1 MNIDFLI
8 EKFPYLQ
15 DHIWIKFFLLLTLY
29 AIAAVVID
37 FFITR
42 ILKRL
47 TRLTSTTID
56 NVLIKHLHTP
66 VYWTVL
72 LVGLIHCFSLLEL
85 SETLSATIS
94 RSGRSLILIIW
105 LVTVTRII
113 NFIAKHT
120 KDIWQGK
127 IGRDLGALIHKLI
140 FLVMLFVG
148 VYWLLDIWNVNLTPL
163 FASAGIAGIAVA
175 MAAKDTLANFF
186 GGMSLFMDR
195 VFKVGDYIIV
205 DNQER
210 GEVVEIGIRS
220 SRVLTRDDVLV
231 TIPNSIL
238 ANSKIINESA
248 PTPNYRIKVPVGVA
262 YGSDLDR
269 VEEVLLRIATES
281 DGISKDPA
289 PRVRVRTLA
298 DSSVNFELLVWVD
311 DPRDRGLQTH
321 LFLKKI
327 HQTLLEE
334 NITIPFP
341 QMDVH
346 LDRHDGQAT

>member
-1 MNIDFLI
+1 MNIDSLI

-15 DHIWIKFFLLLTLY
+15 DHVWIEFFLLLALY
-29 AIAAVVID
+29 ALAAVAID
-37 FFITR
+37 FFINR
-42 ILKRL
+42 VLKRL
-47 TRLTSTTID
+47 TRLTKSSFD
-56 NVLIKHLHTP
+56 NDLIKYLHAP

-72 LVGLIHCFSLLEL
+72 LVGLIHCFSLIEL
-85 SETLSATIS
+85 SESVSATIS

-105 LVTVTRII
+105 LTTVIRII

-120 KDIWQGK
+120 KNIWLGK
-127 IGRDLGALIHKLI
+127 IGKDLGALIHKLI

-148 VYWLLDIWNVNLTPL
+148 AYWLLDIWNVSLTPF
-163 FASAGIAGIAVA
+163 FASAGIVGIAVA
-175 MAAKDTLANFF
+175 LAAKDTLSNFF

-248 PTPNYRIKVPVGVA
+248 PTPNFRIKIPVGVA

-281 DGISKDPA
+281 EGISKEPA
-289 PRVRVRTLA
+289 PRVRVRSLA
-298 DSSVNFELLVWVD
+298 SSSVDFELLVWVD

-327 HQTLLEE
+327 HKTLQEE

-346 LDRHDGQAT
+346 FDRLDGKEA

>member
-1 MNIDFLI
+1 MTIDTLF
-8 EKFPYLQ
+8 EKFPYAQ
-15 DHIWIKFFLLLTLY
+15 DHIWFKFFLLFIVY
-29 AIAAVVID
+29 VIAAVAID
-37 FFITR
+37 FFLNR
-42 ILKRL
+42 VLKRFAKK
-47 TRLTSTTID
+47 TKTSFD
-56 NVLIKHLHTP
+56 NILLSYLHTP
-66 VYWTVL
+66 VYLTVF

-85 SETLSATIS
+85 SEMVSASIS

-105 LVTVTRII
+105 LITVIRTI
-113 NFIAKHT
+113 NFIATHT
-120 KDIWQGK
+120 QTIWHGK

-140 FLVMLFVG
+140 FLVLLFVG
-148 VYWLLDIWNVNLTPL
+148 IYWLLEIWSINLTPL

-175 MAAKDTLANFF
+175 MAAKDTLSNFF

-248 PTPNYRIKVPVGVA
+248 PTPNFRIKVPVGVA

-269 VEEVLLRIATES
+269 VEDVLLRIADES
-281 DGISKDPA
+281 EGISKDPA
-289 PRVRVRTLA
+289 PRVRVRSLA
-298 DSSVNFELLVWVD
+298 TSSVDFELLVWVD

-327 HQTLLEE
+327 HKTLEEE

-346 LDRHDGQAT
+346 LDNREA